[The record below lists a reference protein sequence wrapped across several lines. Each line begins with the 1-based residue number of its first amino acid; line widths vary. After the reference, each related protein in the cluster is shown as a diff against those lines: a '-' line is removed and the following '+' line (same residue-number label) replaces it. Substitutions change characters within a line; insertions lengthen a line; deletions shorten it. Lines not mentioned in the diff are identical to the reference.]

1 MTFHRFAIG
10 QTVAANGFGIPP
22 GAYRIVRPLPPA
34 EGVPQYRAKSMV
46 DGHESALGESVLRL
60 AMVTAVQPAERK
72 IRRG

>member
-46 DGHESALGESVLRL
+46 DGHESAL
-60 AMVTAVQPAERK
+60 AVAWRWSLPFNLQN
-72 IRRG
+72 GT